1 MRPTYWIL
9 GLATLSIVIGLFMS
23 RDPERA
29 ERLNQMYRD
38 AALTGEARQ
47 CRVHVRV
54 AGVEGAMA
62 PCRQGEV
69 VAGEHGF
76 QKYIAQTGDRAEET
90 RRAAGDVG
98 DGVLRIDDLAL
109 DGTRAEH

>member
-29 ERLNQMYRD
+29 GRLSQMYRD

-47 CRVHVRV
+47 MAIMGLAV
-54 AGVEGAMA
+54 AIGAF
-62 PCRQGEV
+62 V
-69 VAGEHGF
+69 V
-76 QKYIAQTGDRAEET
+76 YLTMT
-90 RRAAGDVG
+90 RR
-98 DGVLRIDDLAL
+98 
-109 DGTRAEH
+109 